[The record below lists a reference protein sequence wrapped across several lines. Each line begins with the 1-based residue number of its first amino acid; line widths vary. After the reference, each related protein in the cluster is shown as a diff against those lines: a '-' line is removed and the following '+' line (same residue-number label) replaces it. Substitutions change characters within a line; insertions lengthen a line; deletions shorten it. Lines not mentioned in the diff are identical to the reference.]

1 MKNANLTTLIVSLVA
16 VAAVAFF
23 ATNMLT
29 DKTVPE
35 PAAEGDVVTEPV
47 EGEIAPESLPAEKAA
62 PQAPVETRT
71 VSESRDG
78 AAAVSEP
85 DARDDVAPAP
95 AVEAAPP
102 ETPVSEKTVPEA
114 APAPDVETNIS
125 SDAAA
130 EKSAASAV
138 EADVAPRTEPAS
150 SDDGGF
156 TLGIRGGLGIVG
168 NSDVSSPAV
177 SIGGIDYDSLGAA
190 TSFDK
195 GYALSLLV
203 GYEFGNGLRLEG
215 EFGYIRN
222 GLKEM
227 NVTSAGTLPRLAGL
241 DLTETPPVPCASGA
255 GGCVPYYDSGFP
267 ASARETI
274 ERASLGKK
282 KLKGNSSAYTFMLN
296 AYYDLDLGGG
306 FAPYAG
312 GGAGL
317 AVLSIKAE
325 SGESLTEGRAL
336 VDDKDTA
343 FAYQF
348 GGGVGYEVSERGSG
362 PSVTLTV
369 DYRYFGIVNPSF
381 SGEVT
386 GTMLEAEFRGHYVG
400 AGIRLGF

>member
-1 MKNANLTTLIVSLVA
+1 MKNVNLTTLIISLVA

-47 EGEIAPESLPAEKAA
+47 EGEIVPESVPPEKAA
-62 PQAPVETRT
+62 MQAPVEAQT
-71 VSESRDG
+71 VSEPPDG
-78 AAAVSEP
+78 AAAVSET
-85 DARDDVAPAP
+85 DARDDSAP
-95 AVEAAPP
+95 AVEVAVP
-102 ETPVSEKTVPEA
+102 ETAASEKTVTEA
-114 APAPDVETNIS
+114 VPAPDVGTRAS
-125 SDAAA
+125 SVAGA

-138 EADVAPRTEPAS
+138 EADVAPRIEPAS

-156 TLGIRGGLGIVG
+156 TLGIRGGLSIVR
-168 NSDVSSPAV
+168 NSDVSSPAT

-203 GYEFGNGLRLEG
+203 GYEFGIGLRLEG

-241 DLTETPPVPCASGA
+241 DLTETPPVPCASGS
-255 GGCVPYYDSGFP
+255 GGCLPYYDSNFP

-282 KLKGNSSAYTFMLN
+282 KLKGNSSAYTFLLN
-296 AYYDLDLGGG
+296 AYYDLDLGGV

-317 AVLSIKAE
+317 AVLSINAS

-348 GGGVGYEVSERGSG
+348 GGGVGYTISERGSG

-386 GTMLEAEFRGHYVG
+386 GAMLDAEFCGHYVG

>member
-1 MKNANLTTLIVSLVA
+1 MKNVNLTTLIISLVA

-35 PAAEGDVVTEPV
+35 PAAESDVVTEPV
-47 EGEIAPESLPAEKAA
+47 EGEIAPESIPPEKVAT
-62 PQAPVETRT
+62 QSPVEART
-71 VSESRDG
+71 VSEPDG

-85 DARDDVAPAP
+85 DARDDSAP
-95 AVEAAPP
+95 AVEVAVP
-102 ETPVSEKTVPEA
+102 ETAASEKTVPEA
-114 APAPDVETNIS
+114 APASDVVTETS
-125 SDAAA
+125 SAAVA

-138 EADVAPRTEPAS
+138 EADVAPRTESAS

-156 TLGIRGGLGIVG
+156 TLGIRGGLSIVR
-168 NSDVSSPAV
+168 NSDVSSPAT

-255 GGCVPYYDSGFP
+255 GGCVPYYDSSFP

-274 ERASLGKK
+274 EQASLGKK
-282 KLKGNSSAYTFMLN
+282 KLKGNSSAYTFLLN

-317 AVLSIKAE
+317 AVLSINAS

-348 GGGVGYEVSERGSG
+348 GGGVGYTISERGSG

-386 GTMLEAEFRGHYVG
+386 GAMLDAEFCGHYVG

>member
-1 MKNANLTTLIVSLVA
+1 MKNASLTTLIVSLVV

-35 PAAEGDVVTEPV
+35 PAAEGDAVTEPV

-62 PQAPVETRT
+62 LQDPVETRT
-71 VSESRDG
+71 VSEPRDG

-85 DARDDVAPAP
+85 DARDDIAPAP

-102 ETPVSEKTVPEA
+102 ETAVSGNTVPEA
-114 APAPDVETNIS
+114 APDVETKVS

-138 EADVAPRTEPAS
+138 EADVAPRMEPAS

-156 TLGIRGGLGIVG
+156 TLGIRGGLSIVG

-177 SIGGIDYDSLGAA
+177 SIGGIDYDGLGAT

-195 GYALSLLV
+195 GYTLSLLV

-255 GGCVPYYDSGFP
+255 GGCVPYHDSGFP
-267 ASARETI
+267 ASARESI

-282 KLKGNSSAYTFMLN
+282 KLQGNSSAYTFMLN

-386 GTMLEAEFRGHYVG
+386 GAMLDAEFRGHYVG